1 MVRDS
6 FILYTSYLDQI
17 ESMSMEQRGILFTAL
32 FQYARD
38 MELPKMDGVTQM
50 AFGFIRAQV
59 DRHWEKYDEVCQKR
73 SEAGRKGG
81 RPKKEE
87 PVVHQEEE
95 QDIPYTEVIDY
106 LNQKTGK
113 SYKSTSSESR
123 KHIRERFREGAKLED
138 FKKVVDNKTS
148 EWQGTKMDGYLRPT
162 TLFGPKFE
170 SYLQQN
176 PGIGKKTDFN
186 NFQERNYNMDDLER
200 QLLGSEVRK

>member
-1 MVRDS
+1 MES
-6 FILYTSYLDQI
+6 PKWLLDLSGHRLI
-17 ESMSMEQRGILFTAL
+17 GT
-32 FQYARD
+32 
-38 MELPKMDGVTQM
+38 
-50 AFGFIRAQV
+50 
-59 DRHWEKYDEVCQKR
+59 WEKYDGVCQKR
-73 SEAGRKGG
+73 SEAGKG
-81 RPKKEE
+81 RTAEEEE

-170 SYLQQN
+170 SYFAN
-176 PGIGKKTDFN
+176 RIR
-186 NFQERNYNMDDLER
+186 E
-200 QLLGSEVRK
+200 